1 MVYVFD
7 IPLIEFIKSKLVN
20 ACCFS
25 TFFFNSRLPKPDY
38 ETSLFLL
45 AVASE
50 TRETQK

>member
-25 TFFFNSRLPKPDY
+25 TKPDY